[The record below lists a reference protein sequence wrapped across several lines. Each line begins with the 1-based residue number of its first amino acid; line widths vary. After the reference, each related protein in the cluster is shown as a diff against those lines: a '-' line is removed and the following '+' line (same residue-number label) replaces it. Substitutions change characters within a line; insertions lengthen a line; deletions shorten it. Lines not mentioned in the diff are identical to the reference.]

1 MQALGCLTT
10 LLFGIVI
17 AVLVAIINI
26 LRTVF
31 AIKKRFTGNTSS
43 NQGKTSNRGTSG
55 RSQDEPGGK
64 QTGKKANGRQ
74 RVFEDGEGDYVDFEE
89 LPK

>member
-10 LLFGIVI
+10 LLFGFVI

-31 AIKKRFTGNTSS
+31 AVKKKFAGRASS
-43 NQGKTSNRGTSG
+43 NQ
-55 RSQDEPGGK
+55 
-64 QTGKKANGRQ
+64 KKASNHDASGNSRDGRGGNGANKANNGHQ
-74 RVFEDGEGDYVDFEE
+74 KVFEDGEGDYVDFEE
-89 LPK
+89 LPQ

>member
-10 LLFGIVI
+10 LLFGFVI

-31 AIKKRFTGNTSS
+31 VIKKKFTGYASS
-43 NQGKTSNRGTSG
+43 NQ
-55 RSQDEPGGK
+55 
-64 QTGKKANGRQ
+64 KKASNHGASGNSRDGRGGNGDNKANNGHQ
-74 RVFEDGEGDYVDFEE
+74 KVFEDGEGDYVDFEE